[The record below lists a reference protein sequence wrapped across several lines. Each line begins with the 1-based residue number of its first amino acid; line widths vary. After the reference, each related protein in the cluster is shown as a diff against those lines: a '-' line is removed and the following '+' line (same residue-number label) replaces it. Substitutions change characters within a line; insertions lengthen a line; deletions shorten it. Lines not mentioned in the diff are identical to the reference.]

1 MKPTEC
7 ARGHDVPVATCDACR
22 AAAAVTGFLQTLARH
37 PDPEPLPDADDLY
50 RRARIVERLFHAPAP
65 VERAMRR
72 LQLAQLL
79 AILVSAVALGAW
91 LLRTGTAAVQQLPLP
106 ALLSAAL
113 ASPQTLAIAAGAV
126 VLTAALPL
134 LLALPLLVED

>member
-7 ARGHDVPVATCDACR
+7 ARGHEVPVATCDACR
-22 AAAAVTGFLQTLARH
+22 EAAAVTSFLSTLARER
-37 PDPEPLPDADDLY
+37 DPRPLPDADDLY
-50 RRARIVERLFHAPAP
+50 RRARIVERLFHAPVP

-91 LLRTGTAAVQQLPLP
+91 LLRVTADAAQQLPLP
-106 ALLSAAL
+106 ALLTSPQAIAIALGAAAL
-113 ASPQTLAIAAGAV
+113 A
-126 VLTAALPL
+126 AALPL

>member
-7 ARGHDVPVATCDACR
+7 RDT
-22 AAAAVTGFLQTLARH
+22 AAVTAFLQTLARQ

-50 RRARIVERLFHAPAP
+50 RRARIVERLFHAPVP

-79 AILVSAVALGAW
+79 AILVSAGTLGAW
-91 LLRTGTAAVQQLPLP
+91 LLRTGTEAVQQLPLP
-106 ALLSAAL
+106 SLLSAAL

-126 VLTAALPL
+126 VLTTALPL

>member
-1 MKPTEC
+1 MKPSEG
-7 ARGHDVPVATCDACR
+7 RDS
-22 AAAAVTGFLQTLARH
+22 AAVTGFLQTLARER
-37 PDPEPLPDADDLY
+37 DDRPLPDADDLY
-50 RRARIVERLFHAPAP
+50 RRARIVERLFHAPVP

-91 LLRTGTAAVQQLPLP
+91 LLRTGTEAVQQLPLP
-106 ALLSAAL
+106 SLLSAAL

-126 VLTAALPL
+126 VLTTALPL